1 MASSGKSIGRSVNQF
16 DFWLEIHGSK
26 DIPKKTPRGKRSR
39 DSRRGW
45 GYDNDD
51 YAPISSQFLETS

>member
-1 MASSGKSIGRSVNQF
+1 MASSGKSLGRSVNQF

-26 DIPKKTPRGKRSR
+26 DIPKKTLRGKR
-39 DSRRGW
+39 SRRGW